1 MSQLLRRFVSGRHGL
16 VCGLLAVAAVAVAP
30 PAAVAAS
37 AQSDNH
43 FANADGL
50 IRAGDIPGAVIEL
63 EKAIDAD
70 PGNLEAWLALGK
82 SRIWLGA
89 PRQAEATLNEARERG
104 LAEARMIVPLAQ
116 ALLMQA
122 KFDEVLGD
130 IRSGQRGAKVEGEI
144 LLIRG
149 QAQMNLG
156 LIDDAETSLRRAI
169 GLRPDDPRPK
179 IVLAQLLISK
189 GALSAAERLAEAALL
204 LAPQASE
211 VWVLKG
217 ELRRLADDLDGAV
230 DYFSRALDIDP
241 SDMAARLDRA
251 ASLIDLDRDAEAAS
265 DLEAI
270 LRFAPDHPP
279 TLYLTALLAA
289 KRKEYKAAEA
299 ALGAGGRQLRDHLPS
314 IFLRASIFYAQD
326 RLDEAAAEL
335 TRYLRAIPGHI
346 VARKMLGST
355 YIRNQQAD
363 AAIETLTPLAVA
375 MSNDPQTL
383 ALLGSAYMLDG
394 QFSKSTTFF
403 ERAAAAAP
411 DAGAIRAQLG
421 LSRLATGQSSR
432 AVGDLES
439 AVALSPT
446 KSHAGILLTLVHLR
460 NQDFDAALEAAG
472 ELVRR
477 LPDNPL
483 ALNLKGTA
491 ERGRGDLAAARRDF
505 ERAIAL
511 DADYLPAR
519 ISIARLAAVEGDAIG
534 AEEGFQSVLQ
544 RQSDHVEAMTG
555 LARLAIDEGRVGDAV
570 VWLQKAR
577 DADRRAV
584 APRLE
589 LINLYLGLR
598 DGAQALEVARELR
611 QAVGETPES
620 LDALA
625 RARIGVGDAAG
636 AIGTYRRLV
645 ALTPKSAEV
654 LHRLAA
660 AQTADKDD
668 AGARRSLHQAIDVN
682 PAYVPARVASI
693 ELELRTGHRDTALAY
708 ARALSAEPVTA
719 GLGAML
725 VGDVLM
731 DGERYAEAAEA
742 YARASAAAPSARIA
756 VRLFN
761 ARNALGDSR
770 GALAPLERWVGANSG
785 DDATRFLLATAL
797 VDAGRFAPAIVH
809 HETLL
814 AGDPGNAL
822 VLTGLAVAYHEIGD
836 RRALDYAERAYG
848 IAPQLV
854 WIADTLGWILVR
866 EGEAERGAGVLRE
879 ASAKVPG
886 EPRIHYRLAVALN
899 ALGRSDEARRELETA
914 LGADKP
920 FNDAAAA
927 RSLLK
932 SLTGS

>member
-1 MSQLLRRFVSGRHGL
+1 MPQVLRRFVSGLYGL
-16 VCGLLAVAAVAVAP
+16 VCGLLLAAAVAVAP
-30 PAAVAAS
+30 SDAIAAN

-43 FANADGL
+43 FLNADGL
-50 IRAGDIPGAVIEL
+50 IRAGDIPGAAIEL

-89 PRQAEATLNEARERG
+89 PDKAEAALIEARERG
-104 LAEARMIVPLAQ
+104 LGEARMIVPLAQ

-122 KFDEVLGD
+122 KFDEVLVD
-130 IRSGQRGAKVEGEI
+130 IRSGNRDDKVEGEI

-149 QAQMNLG
+149 QAQMSLG
-156 LIDDAETSLRRAI
+156 LIDDAETSLRRATA
-169 GLRPDDPRPK
+169 LRPDDARPK
-179 IVLAQLLISK
+179 IVLAQLLMSK
-189 GALSAAERLAEAALL
+189 GALDAAEQFAEEAIL
-204 LAPQASE
+204 LAPQASD

-217 ELRRLADDLDGAV
+217 ELRRLADDLNGAV
-230 DYFSRALDIDP
+230 TYFSRARDIDP
-241 SDMAARLDRA
+241 NDPAARLDRA
-251 ASLIDLDRDAEAAS
+251 AALIDLDRDAEAAS
-265 DLEAI
+265 DLETI
-270 LRFAPDHPP
+270 LRYAPGSPP
-279 TLYLTALLAA
+279 GLYLTALLAA
-289 KRKEYKAAEA
+289 KRKEYTAAEA

-326 RLDEAAAEL
+326 RLDEAVAEL
-335 TRYLRAIPGHI
+335 TRYLGAIPGHI

-355 YIRNQQAD
+355 YIRQERAG

-375 MSNDPQTL
+375 LPNDPQTL
-383 ALLGSAYMLDG
+383 ALLGGAYMLDG
-394 QFSKSTTFF
+394 QFLKSTTFF

-411 DAGAIRAQLG
+411 NAGAIRAQLG
-421 LSRLATGQSSR
+421 LSRLATSQSSR

-439 AVALSPT
+439 AVALNPT
-446 KSHAGILLTLVHLR
+446 KSNAGILLALVHLR

-491 ERGRGDLAAARRDF
+491 ERGKGDLAAARRDF

-519 ISIARLAAVEGDAIG
+519 ISVARLAAIEGDAIG

-544 RQSDHVEAMTG
+544 RQPGHVEAMTG
-555 LARLAIDEGRVGDAV
+555 LARLAIDQGRVSDAV
-570 VWLQKAR
+570 VWVQKAR

-589 LINLYLGLR
+589 LINLYLGMR

-611 QAVGETPES
+611 EAVGETPES
-620 LDALA
+620 LDAMA
-625 RARIGVGDAAG
+625 RAQIGVGDAAG

-645 ALTPKSAEV
+645 ALTPRSAEV

-660 AQTADKDD
+660 AQAAAKDD
-668 AGARRSLHQAIDVN
+668 AGARHSLRQAVEVN

-708 ARALSAEPVTA
+708 ARVLSTEPATA
-719 GLGAML
+719 TVGAMM

-742 YARASAAAPSARIA
+742 YARALAVAPSARLA

-761 ARNALGDSR
+761 ARNALGDSQ
-770 GALAPLERWVGANSG
+770 GALAPLERWVVANPG

-809 HETLL
+809 YETLL
-814 AGDPGNAL
+814 VGDPGNAL
-822 VLTGLAVAYHEIGD
+822 VLTGLAVAYLEIGD

-866 EGEAERGAGVLRE
+866 EGDAERGAGVLRE
-879 ASAKVPG
+879 ASAQVPG
-886 EPRIHYRLAVALN
+886 EPGIHYHLAVALN
-899 ALGRSDEARRELETA
+899 ALGQPDEARRELEMA

>member
-1 MSQLLRRFVSGRHGL
+1 MPQLLRRFVAGRCGL
-16 VCGLLAVAAVAVAP
+16 VCGLLLVAAVAAAP
-30 PAAVAAS
+30 SAAVAAS
-37 AQSDNH
+37 AQSDTH
-43 FANADGL
+43 YANADRL
-50 IRAGDIPGAVIEL
+50 IRAGDIPGAAIEL

-70 PGNLEAWLALGK
+70 AGNLEAWLALGK

-89 PRQAEATLNEARERG
+89 PHEAEVVLLEARERG

-122 KFDEVLGD
+122 KFDAVLDD
-130 IRSGQRGAKVEGEI
+130 IRSGNRNDKVEGEI

-149 QAQMNLG
+149 QAQMSLG
-156 LIDDAETSLRRAI
+156 LIDDAETSLRSAT
-169 GLRPDDPRPK
+169 GLRPNDPRPK
-179 IVLAQLLISK
+179 IVLAQLLMST
-189 GALSAAERLAEAALL
+189 GALRAAERLAEEAIV
-204 LAPQASE
+204 LAPQAGD

-230 DYFSRALDIDP
+230 AYFSRALDIDP
-241 SDMAARLDRA
+241 TDVAARLDRA
-251 ASLIDLDRDAEAAS
+251 AALVDLDRDAEAAS

-270 LRFAPDHPP
+270 LRYAPDHPP

-289 KRKEYKAAEA
+289 KHKDYKAAEA
-299 ALGAGGRQLRDHLPS
+299 ALAAGGRQLRDHLPS
-314 IFLRASIFYAQD
+314 IFLRASIFYARD

-355 YIRNQQAD
+355 YIRMAEAD

-375 MSNDPQTL
+375 TPNDPQTL

-394 QFSKSTTFF
+394 QFSKSTAYY

-411 DAGAIRAQLG
+411 GAGAFRAQLG

-432 AVGDLES
+432 AIGDLES
-439 AVALSPT
+439 AVTLSPT
-446 KSHAGILLTLVHLR
+446 KSQAGILLALVHLR
-460 NQDFDAALEAAG
+460 NQDFDAALEAAD

-491 ERGRGDLAAARRDF
+491 ERGKGDLAAARRDF
-505 ERAIAL
+505 ERAITL

-534 AEEGFQSVLQ
+534 AEEAFQSVL
-544 RQSDHVEAMTG
+544 RRRPDHVGAMTG
-555 LARLAIDEGRVGDAV
+555 LARLATDQGRVSDAV
-570 VWLQKAR
+570 IWLQKAR

-584 APRLE
+584 APRLD

-598 DGAQALEVARELR
+598 DGAQALEIARELSE
-611 QAVGETPES
+611 AVGETPES

-625 RARIGVGDAAG
+625 RAQIGVGDAAG
-636 AIGTYRRLV
+636 AIETYRRLV
-645 ALTPKSAEV
+645 ALTPGSAEV

-660 AQTADKDD
+660 AQAAAKDD
-668 AGARRSLHQAIDVN
+668 AGARRSLRQAVDVN

-708 ARALSAEPVTA
+708 ARALGAEAATA
-719 GLGAML
+719 GVGAML

-731 DGERYAEAAEA
+731 AGERYAEAAEA
-742 YARASAAAPSARIA
+742 YARALAAAPSARIV

-761 ARNALGDSR
+761 ARNALGDRR
-770 GALAPLERWVGANSG
+770 GALAPLERWVGANPG

-809 HETLL
+809 HEILL

-866 EGEAERGAGVLRE
+866 EGKAERGAIVLRE
-879 ASAKVPG
+879 ASARVPG

-899 ALGRSDEARRELETA
+899 ELGRPDEARRELETA
-914 LGADKP
+914 LDADKP

-927 RSLLK
+927 RSLLN
-932 SLTGS
+932 SLAGS